1 MAPEKVFPEGM
12 LGLVF
17 LGILVLSFAAY
28 KLSIDYNCEINILD
42 MNDAA
47 VSSRAKELG
56 IARVPAVV
64 VNGKLADCCQ
74 VKGPTKEGLKAA
86 GIGN

>member
-1 MAPEKVFPEGM
+1 MTNKVEIFSAGCPACESTINLVNEMACG
-12 LGLVF
+12 
-17 LGILVLSFAAY
+17 
-28 KLSIDYNCEINILD
+28 NCEITILD
-42 MNDAA
+42 MKDEE
-47 VSSRAKELG
+47 VSFRAKDLG

-74 VKGPTKEGLKAA
+74 VAAPTKEGLRAA

>member
-1 MAPEKVFPEGM
+1 MANKVEIFSAGCPACESTIE
-12 LGLVF
+12 LVNEVAC
-17 LGILVLSFAAY
+17 G
-28 KLSIDYNCEINILD
+28 NCEISILD
-42 MNDAA
+42 MSETA

-56 IARVPAVV
+56 IANVPAVV

>member
-1 MAPEKVFPEGM
+1 MANKVEIFSAGCPACESTIE
-12 LGLVF
+12 LVNE
-17 LGILVLSFAAY
+17 VAC
-28 KLSIDYNCEINILD
+28 DNCEINILD
-42 MNDAA
+42 MNDSS
-47 VSSRAKELG
+47 VSNRAKKLG

-86 GIGN
+86 GIGS

>member
-1 MAPEKVFPEGM
+1 MANKVEIFSAGCPACESTIE
-12 LGLVF
+12 LVNE
-17 LGILVLSFAAY
+17 VAC
-28 KLSIDYNCEINILD
+28 DNCEINILD

>member
-1 MAPEKVFPEGM
+1 MAKKVEIFSAGCPACESTIE
-12 LGLVF
+12 LVNE
-17 LGILVLSFAAY
+17 VAC
-28 KLSIDYNCEINILD
+28 DNCEINILD
-42 MNDAA
+42 MNDSS
-47 VSSRAKELG
+47 VSNRAKELG

-86 GIGN
+86 VIGS

>member
-1 MAPEKVFPEGM
+1 MANKVEIFSAGCSACESAIE
-12 LGLVF
+12 LVNE
-17 LGILVLSFAAY
+17 VAC
-28 KLSIDYNCEINILD
+28 DNCEINILD

>member
-1 MAPEKVFPEGM
+1 MANKVEIFSAGCSACESTIE
-12 LGLVF
+12 LVNE
-17 LGILVLSFAAY
+17 VAC
-28 KLSIDYNCEINILD
+28 DNCEINILD
-42 MNDAA
+42 MKDAV

-56 IARVPAVV
+56 ISRVPAVV

-74 VKGPTKEGLKAA
+74 VKGPTREGLKAA